1 MADYEIRIHSGGL
14 WPPHDKVLNV
24 YKHSIATANLRLV
37 VDEPGV
43 MTVFGPVCR
52 DGIIK
57 IERTGGD
64 GNIAIFENNSP
75 RSSLA
80 WIKTNG
86 AAEFPSGSLLLATIN
101 SAPSGGDSGDVHIW
115 DDGGT
120 RRLVANI
127 GGTWYKT
134 GAFA

>member
-14 WPPHDKVLNV
+14 WPPHGKALNV
-24 YKHSIATANLRLV
+24 YKHSIDSANLRLA
-37 VDEPGV
+37 VDEQGV

-52 DGIIK
+52 DGMLRV
-57 IERTGGD
+57 ERTSGD

-75 RSSLA
+75 RSTLA

-86 AAEFPSGSLLLATIN
+86 AGEFPFGSLLLAITN
-101 SAPSGGDSGDVHIW
+101 NAPAGGDSGDVLVW
-115 DDGGT
+115 NDGGT

-134 GAFA
+134 AAFA